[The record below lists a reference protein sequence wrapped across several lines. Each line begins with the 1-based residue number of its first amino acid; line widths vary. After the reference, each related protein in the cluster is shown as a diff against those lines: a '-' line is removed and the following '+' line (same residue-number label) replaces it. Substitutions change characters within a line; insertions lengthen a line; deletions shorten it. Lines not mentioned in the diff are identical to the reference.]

1 MTHRSVRINHYAG
14 EGEFASNYISTTH
27 YTLWNFLPLSLFNQF
42 RRLANFYFLC
52 IAVMQSLPVLSVLN
66 PITSILPLVFVVGV
80 SMLRDAFEDYKRYK
94 SDTETNNQPVLLLKD
109 G

>member
-1 MTHRSVRINHYAG
+1 MVFVNYMQECG
-14 EGEFASNYISTTH
+14 VFASNYISTTH
-27 YTLWNFLPLSLFNQF
+27 YTLWNFFPLSLFNQF

-66 PITSILPLVFVVGV
+66 PVTSILPLIFVVGI

-94 SDTETNNQPVLLLKD
+94 ADTETNN
-109 G
+109 